1 MSIVEN
7 LFIRTAIDDVNDI
20 VNTMDSKDRKLLG
33 LHGKEY

>member
-1 MSIVEN
+1 MRIVEN

-33 LHGKEY
+33 LHEKEY